1 MKSKIF
7 IILFAIG
14 ALFFIGCKNSEKEKG
29 EPEPNVTDISEEGFK
44 QMYQVEISPL
54 NSHITGSDAIGK
66 AVFEIEN
73 DEVHVRI
80 EMSGTPPNMEH
91 WQHFHG
97 FEDET
102 DASCP
107 TMDADKN
114 GDGIID
120 LIETE
125 DFAGTTMVPF
135 NDVPAEMD
143 IPKNSYPVSDKNGNY
158 KYEVTI
164 SLTQLEKAFGDAFN
178 DTSLQLEKRVLFI
191 HGVPSETDLPESV
204 ASLGDIPAQVTLPIG
219 CGKFVRVQ

>member
-1 MKSKIF
+1 MKLNKVT
-7 IILFAIG
+7 LGFALS
-14 ALFFIGCKNSEKEKG
+14 ALLIIGCKNSDKEKTDS
-29 EPEPNVTDISEEGFK
+29 EIDTTEISNEVTKEI
-44 QMYQVEISPL
+44 YQVEISPL
-54 NSHITGSDAIGK
+54 NSHITGSEAIGK

-80 EMSGTPPNMEH
+80 HMTGTSPNMEH

-97 FEDET
+97 FEDGSV
-102 DASCP
+102 ANCP

-143 IPKNSYPVSDKNGNY
+143 FPKNSYPVSDSDGNY
-158 KYEVTI
+158 TYEMTI
-164 SLTQLEKAFGDAFN
+164 PLSKLEKAFGDAFN
-178 DTSLQLEKRVLFI
+178 NTSLQLEKRVLFI
-191 HGVPSETDLPESV
+191 HGVPSDTNLPNSV

-219 CGKFVRVQ
+219 CGKFIKVK